1 MKKLICSAV
10 SLCLL
15 LNYGSLQAQ
24 VSKEKEIIILKK
36 GDKDS
41 KTTIEIKDGQVYVNG
56 KKADNLNIDTDSI
69 QVKVNLAPGTRLVPG
84 FKLEELDLVA
94 PNEVIQNGG
103 SKAFLGVSTESS
115 PESGAKVV
123 SVSENSAAQKAG
135 LQNGDVIVAVDDQPI
150 SSPADLAEVI
160 GKYKPATEVSI
171 KILRDDKKQTLKATL
186 GEARNTTIIRRN
198 FRSLPGN
205 GREMLR
211 DQDFERIIEEGLD
224 SSFRN
229 FKFPEGNTF
238 NFDFSPKPKL
248 GLKVQDLEEG
258 KGAKIL
264 EITKDS
270 PAEKAGLKTGDII
283 TEFDGKKIEEADDMV
298 ASVKS
303 ASDKSSMNISI
314 KRDGKSQSLT
324 IKIPKKLKTA
334 NL

>member
-1 MKKLICSAV
+1 
-10 SLCLL
+10 
-15 LNYGSLQAQ
+15 
-24 VSKEKEIIILKK
+24 
-36 GDKDS
+36 
-41 KTTIEIKDGQVYVNG
+41 VNG
-56 KKADNLNIDTDSI
+56 KKADNVNINTDSI
-69 QVKVNLAPGTRLVPG
+69 QVRINQSPRIKGAYTLPG
-84 FKLEELDLVA
+84 FKLDEAELIA
-94 PNEVIQNGG
+94 PDEVIQNGG
-103 SKAFLGVSTESS
+103 TKAFLGVSTESS

-258 KGAKIL
+258 RGAKIL

-270 PAEKAGLKTGDII
+270 PAEKAGLKIGDII